1 MNSIPDKRR
10 MSILPS
16 FVPSRLEHDGLAFHV
31 SKSRSRRNTSKCGRG
46 GLPGA
51 MAPIRADFPRPPGIG
66 GERRAKQRKRER
78 DEEAESENGCK
89 RSPYDHQAAAVCLLD
104 TVASFRQTSI
114 L

>member
-51 MAPIRADFPRPPGIG
+51 MAPNRAVLPSLLGSV
-66 GERRAKQRKRER
+66 GERRAKQRKRVFFFQAEDGIR
-78 DEEAESENGCK
+78 DKLVTG
-89 RSPYDHQAAAVCLLD
+89 V
-104 TVASFRQTSI
+104 QTCA